1 MNIQD
6 KITVLYTNGGYGDF
20 KILNNGGLKKL
31 LIIKII
37 INVWVRHNGGIDLKM
52 RGNPF
57 QINFGA
63 TKDTSQNFHLLTQCS
78 KNTQQ
83 VHSRTAM
90 AELAQDTFSSTFP
103 CL

>member
-1 MNIQD
+1 M
-6 KITVLYTNGGYGDF
+6 GGW
-20 KILNNGGLKKL
+20 KNL
-31 LIIKII
+31 I
-37 INVWVRHNGGIDLKM
+37 INVWVRHNGGLDLKM
-52 RGNPF
+52 GGVNPF
-57 QINFGA
+57 QSKFGA
-63 TKDTSQNFHLLTQCS
+63 TKDTQQNFHLLTQCS